1 MSDVVLHHQAGVAIS
16 TTDAGAATA
25 TGADAATAAATA
37 PAEDATLDLRVV
49 RRRLGPGRRIRF
61 ALWIGPTLLLA
72 VWVTGSLAGFIAPQ
86 VLTAPWDVVK
96 EFGEQ
101 WNHHD
106 LLSNITASLGRAG
119 YGLALG
125 TATGFVLALVSGL
138 SRLGEAVIDGPIQVK
153 RSIPT
158 LALIPLFVA
167 WFGIGEEMKIITIA
181 LISMIPIY
189 INTHNGLRGIDG
201 RYAELAETLDIKRG
215 TFLRHVVLPGAL
227 PGFLL
232 GLRFAVT
239 GAMLG
244 LVVVEQYNSL
254 SGIGHMMTLAQEYG
268 QTSVIV
274 VGLVLYGIYGFLADS
289 AVRLVERRALSWRQT
304 LEG

>member
-1 MSDVVLHHQAGVAIS
+1 MTSAALDRTVQAEESGQDV
-16 TTDAGAATA
+16 
-25 TGADAATAAATA
+25 
-37 PAEDATLDLRVV
+37 RVV
-49 RRRLGPGRRIRF
+49 RRQLGPGPRIRF
-61 ALWIGPTLLLA
+61 AFWIGPALLVA
-72 VWVTGSLAGFIAPQ
+72 IWVIGSAAGFIAPQ

-96 EFGEQ
+96 EFGDQ
-101 WNHHD
+101 WSNHD
-106 LLSNITASLGRAG
+106 LLGNITASAQRAA
-119 YGLALG
+119 YGLVLG
-125 TATGFVLALVSGL
+125 VAAGFLLALVSGL
-138 SRLGEAVIDGPIQVK
+138 SRLGEAVIDGPIQIK
-153 RSIPT
+153 RAIPT

-167 WFGIGEEMKIITIA
+167 WFGIGEQMKIITIA

-189 INTHNGLRGIDG
+189 INTHNGLRSIDG
-201 RYAELAETLDIKRG
+201 RYAELAETLDIRRG

-239 GAMLG
+239 AAMLG

-274 VGLVLYGIYGFLADS
+274 VGLVLYGIYGFLADA
-289 AVRLVERRALSWRQT
+289 AVRLVERKALSWRRT

>member
-1 MSDVVLHHQAGVAIS
+1 MTS
-16 TTDAGAATA
+16 AAL
-25 TGADAATAAATA
+25 DRIAAA
-37 PAEDATLDLRVV
+37 EESKQDIRVV
-49 RRRLGPGRRIRF
+49 RRRLGPGPRIRF
-61 ALWIGPTLLLA
+61 AFWIGPALLLT
-72 VWVTGSLAGFIAPQ
+72 VWVVGSLTGFITSQ

-96 EFGEQ
+96 EFGDQ
-101 WNHHD
+101 WSNHD
-106 LLSNITASLGRAG
+106 LLGNITASVRRAG

-125 TATGFVLALVSGL
+125 TATGFLLALVSGL
-138 SRLGEAVIDGPIQVK
+138 SRLGEAVIDGPIQIK
-153 RSIPT
+153 RAIPT

-167 WFGIGEEMKIITIA
+167 WFGIGEQMKIITIA

-201 RYAELAETLDIKRG
+201 RYAELAETLDIKRS

-239 GAMLG
+239 AAMLG

-274 VGLVLYGIYGFLADS
+274 VGLVLYGLYGFLADT
-289 AVRLVERRALSWRQT
+289 AVRLVERKALSWRRT

>member
-1 MSDVVLHHQAGVAIS
+1 MTSTALDRAVVAEEPTRDDV
-16 TTDAGAATA
+16 
-25 TGADAATAAATA
+25 
-37 PAEDATLDLRVV
+37 RVV
-49 RRRLGPGRRIRF
+49 RRQLGPGPRIRF
-61 ALWIGPTLLLA
+61 AFWIGPALLLA
-72 VWVTGSLAGFIAPQ
+72 IWVVGSLTGFIAAQ

-96 EFGEQ
+96 EFGDQ
-101 WNHHD
+101 WSNHD
-106 LLSNITASLGRAG
+106 LLGNITASLGRVC

-125 TATGFVLALVSGL
+125 TAAGFALALVSGL
-138 SRLGEAVIDGPIQVK
+138 SRLGEAVIDGPIQIK
-153 RSIPT
+153 RAIPT

-167 WFGIGEEMKIITIA
+167 WFGIGEQMKIITIA

-201 RYAELAETLDIKRG
+201 RYAELAETLDIRRG

-239 GAMLG
+239 SAMLG

-274 VGLVLYGIYGFLADS
+274 VGLVLYGLYGFLADA
-289 AVRLVERRALSWRQT
+289 AVRLVERKALSWRRT

>member
-1 MSDVVLHHQAGVAIS
+1 MTSTALDRAVLAGDEPAREDV
-16 TTDAGAATA
+16 
-25 TGADAATAAATA
+25 
-37 PAEDATLDLRVV
+37 RVV
-49 RRRLGPGRRIRF
+49 RRRLGPGPRIRF
-61 ALWIGPTLLLA
+61 AFWIGPALLVT
-72 VWVTGSLAGFIAPQ
+72 VWVVGSLTGFITPQ
-86 VLTAPWDVVK
+86 VLTAPWDVAK
-96 EFGEQ
+96 EFGDQ
-101 WNHHD
+101 WTHHD
-106 LLSNITASLGRAG
+106 LLGNITASLRRAG

-125 TATGFVLALVSGL
+125 TAAGFLLALASGL
-138 SRLGEAVIDGPIQVK
+138 SRLGEAVIDGPIQIK
-153 RSIPT
+153 RAIPT

-167 WFGIGEEMKIITIA
+167 WFGIGEQMKIITIG

-201 RYAELAETLDIKRG
+201 RYAELAETLDIRRG

-239 GAMLG
+239 AAMLG

-274 VGLVLYGIYGFLADS
+274 VGLVLYGFYGFLADA
-289 AVRLVERRALSWRQT
+289 AVRLVERKALSWRRT